1 MDAFGISQD
10 MVVLP
15 YKDSLLLFSRYL
27 QQLVMESL
35 GKESDLDGNRVCIQ
49 AAYLKM
55 NRVFIF
61 VKILGLNSRG
71 IDFR

>member
-1 MDAFGISQD
+1 MSQD

-35 GKESDLDGNRVCIQ
+35 GKEFDLEGNRVQDTI
-49 AAYLKM
+49 
-55 NRVFIF
+55 
-61 VKILGLNSRG
+61 
-71 IDFR
+71 